1 MSEFTNV
8 TIVKAANVYFDGKVT
23 SRTVK
28 FADGT
33 HKTLGIMMPGDYSFN
48 TDAKEI
54 MEVLGG
60 SMDIRLAGSDDW
72 NSYAAGSSFEV
83 PANSSFDLKIP
94 EVADYCCSY
103 VEG

>member
-8 TIVKAANVYFDGKVT
+8 SIVKAANVYFDGKVT

-28 FADGT
+28 FADGET
-33 HKTLGIMMPGDYSFN
+33 KTLGIMLPGDYSFN
-48 TDAKEI
+48 TDAREI

-60 SMDIRLAGSDDW
+60 SMDIRLAGADDW
-72 NSYAAGSSFEV
+72 QTYKAGDSFEV
-83 PANSSFDLKIP
+83 PANSSFDLKIS

-103 VEG
+103 LD